1 MTQRS
6 SESSRARLTAL
17 IGPDPRIRNP
27 QSACLRAGLS
37 AVSAQAGTHRQA
49 IRNHALEAT
58 QVVASSLSLDQGL
71 QIIAQHERRRHGG
84 RSRRLPFPAS
94 SPSRRDV
101 SHEQP
106 LEESTITRGT
116 ERRHSNG

>member
-6 SESSRARLTAL
+6 SESSRARLTAP
-17 IGPDPRIRNP
+17 IGPDPE
-27 QSACLRAGLS
+27 S
-37 AVSAQAGTHRQA
+37 A
-49 IRNHALEAT
+49 IRNHVLEAT
-58 QVVASSLSLDQGL
+58 RVVASSLSLHQGL

-84 RSRRLPFPAS
+84 RSRHPPFPPS

>member
-17 IGPDPRIRNP
+17 IGPDPE
-27 QSACLRAGLS
+27 S
-37 AVSAQAGTHRQA
+37 A

-58 QVVASSLSLDQGL
+58 QVVASSLNLDQSL
-71 QIIAQHERRRHGG
+71 QIIAEQGRRRHGG
-84 RSRRLPFPAS
+84 RSRRPPFPAS